1 MYLSLVLFFVILR
14 RPPRTKRTNTL
25 FPCTTLVRSLQT
37 EFAELRRLADE
48 RATRLHSANDIVALA
63 SRQVR
68 PWIRQLAALASRKE
82 QRHLRRL
89 REALTRWNKV
99 IALAIQD
106 TPTTPNSEATAMDIF
121 DFDRRDP
128 YHRAASLEDLCRLS
142 DSNYIRCAF
151 VTILGRARKSTRLN
165 SSH

>member
-89 REALTRWNKV
+89 SEALTRWNKRSEEHTSELQSLMRISYAV
-99 IALAIQD
+99 FCLKK
-106 TPTTPNSEATAMDIF
+106 NSREHTYKHQ
-121 DFDRRDP
+121 P
-128 YHRAASLEDLCRLS
+128 Q
-142 DSNYIRCAF
+142 
-151 VTILGRARKSTRLN
+151 
-165 SSH
+165 